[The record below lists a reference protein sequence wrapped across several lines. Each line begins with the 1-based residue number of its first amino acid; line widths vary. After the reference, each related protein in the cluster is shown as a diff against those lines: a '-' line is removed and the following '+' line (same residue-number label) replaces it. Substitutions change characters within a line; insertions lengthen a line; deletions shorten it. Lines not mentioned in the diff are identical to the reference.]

1 MLLDA
6 ASTPASSCRPTKQL
20 THTPAVC
27 SALPAVLLPLEHY
40 RHVAVIYIALCTFA
54 FLIYAAPSSST
65 PLGSIS
71 KVRYWCVAGCW
82 GLELHDSLTPR
93 LAGNAATA

>member
-1 MLLDA
+1 MLTSCTAHMCCA
-6 ASTPASSCRPTKQL
+6 ACP
-20 THTPAVC
+20 VC
-27 SALPAVLLPLEHY
+27 LLLL

-71 KVRYWCVAGCW
+71 KVCRQAAW
-82 GLELHDSLTPR
+82 
-93 LAGNAATA
+93 LACRQHLSV